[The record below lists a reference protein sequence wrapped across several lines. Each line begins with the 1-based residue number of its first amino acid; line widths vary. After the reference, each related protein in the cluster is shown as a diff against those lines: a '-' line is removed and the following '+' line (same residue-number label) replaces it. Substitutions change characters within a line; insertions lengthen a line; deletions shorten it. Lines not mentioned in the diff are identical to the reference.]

1 LKSIPNLWKS
11 HGVDIQSEVR
21 FPVRNFKTQLMA
33 QKMDGS
39 QIGSLVFYHK
49 KKGQM
54 TFEWSMKYNVENI
67 SSRAI

>member
-1 LKSIPNLWKS
+1 
-11 HGVDIQSEVR
+11 
-21 FPVRNFKTQLMA
+21 MA